1 MEVDLEHNAGNDDKT
16 VVAARDYQVSSS
28 LSIKGALKTFK
39 GCVRQLRIS
48 ICKSPPLTQNELLRK
63 ALVENSIVF
72 LGTGA
77 GKTYIATMLI
87 KELGAPL
94 R

>member
-1 MEVDLEHNAGNDDKT
+1 M
-16 VVAARDYQVSSS
+16 
-28 LSIKGALKTFK
+28 
-39 GCVRQLRIS
+39 
-48 ICKSPPLTQNELLRK
+48 LRK
-63 ALVENSIVF
+63 ALEENSIVF